1 MTWLQSDACQ
11 LVRLRLLF
19 INNLGSLFLKVLCT
33 EMLTYTQSLVQSLSS
48 SPITSSNASAVTD
61 LVGGMAR

>member
-1 MTWLQSDACQ
+1 MC
-11 LVRLRLLF
+11 VNLLF
-19 INNLGSLFLKVLCT
+19 TPLGSLFLKVLRT

-48 SPITSSNASAVTD
+48 SPIGASNASAVTD